1 MQGGDVVEAVDGK
14 AVTCD
19 TLVDAIRG
27 ADMPGSK
34 MEMQLRGPDKTL
46 RTVAL
51 LRQPRAQ
58 VIERRDLFLL
68 LDEPDFVVG

>member
-51 LRQPRAQ
+51 LVTNHAMLGTLRPQP
-58 VIERRDLFLL
+58 
-68 LDEPDFVVG
+68 PSP